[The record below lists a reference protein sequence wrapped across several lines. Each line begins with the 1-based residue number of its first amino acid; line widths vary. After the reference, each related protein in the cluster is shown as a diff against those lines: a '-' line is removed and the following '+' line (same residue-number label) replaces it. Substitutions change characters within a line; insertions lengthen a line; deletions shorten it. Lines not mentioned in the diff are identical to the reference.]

1 MLKAFIHSCHS
12 AQSLFTLGFPS
23 TKPAYLRK
31 SLIGWFPVWALLP
44 NSMSWIPLLPSSAS
58 LLDQTSHPN
67 VRKIW
72 FNHIILT
79 CFIHMKF
86 IHCSLNK
93 TYWKC
98 ICLLQWNH
106 LLHVHY
112 TSSIPSSR
120 ADLASF
126 LYEHT
131 WTNGFLTD
139 EGMDTE
145 VKTTNYGVRVDKHR
159 PCSIKA
165 MWSRIVTELYFP
177 FFSST
182 TWMWLQMCS
191 PLSFLKKFFR
201 GIGDLAQW

>member
-1 MLKAFIHSCHS
+1 MFYKFTAGKVSSKEHPVPTEDPGTSGRSSEKCSRHSSTPAIQYSSCS
-12 AQSLFTLGFPS
+12 TLGFPS

-112 TSSIPSSR
+112 TSSVPSPKLILHHSCKNTPDR
-120 ADLASF
+120 
-126 LYEHT
+126 
-131 WTNGFLTD
+131 WR
-139 EGMDTE
+139 
-145 VKTTNYGVRVDKHR
+145 YGHR
-159 PCSIKA
+159 GQDHQLWSQDGQAPSILHA
-165 MWSRIVTELYFP
+165 
-177 FFSST
+177 
-182 TWMWLQMCS
+182 
-191 PLSFLKKFFR
+191 
-201 GIGDLAQW
+201 A